1 MKEEFIL
8 NILVKLRTLVAFSIN
23 VLNIIRNDYL
33 ISLSQSKYS

>member
-23 VLNIIRNDYL
+23 VLNIY
-33 ISLSQSKYS
+33 KK